1 MNDLLRTPMR
11 FKVVKSKEKVKNP
24 RSRYTRKHIPVKRRS
39 HRSMIFEVK
48 EETKTIKVSSFK
60 VVKNIHRPKSRAVI
74 RKVNIN
80 DIQFAD
86 GYGYHISY
94 CKWCDFGVNVVP
106 VSLCFAR
113 YEEAYQAFKEAYRI
127 QKEQGIF

>member
-74 RKVNIN
+74 RRVNIN

>member
-1 MNDLLRTPMR
+1 MNSLLITPMR
-11 FKVVKSKEKVKNP
+11 FKAIEPKKKETKP

-39 HRSMIFEVK
+39 HRSMVFEIK
-48 EETKTIKVSSFK
+48 QETKYMKVNSFK

-74 RKVNIN
+74 RRVNIN

-127 QKEQGIF
+127 QKQQGIF

>member
-1 MNDLLRTPMR
+1 MNDVLITPMR

-24 RSRYTRKHIPVKRRS
+24 RSRYTRKHIPVRRRS

-48 EETKTIKVSSFK
+48 EDTKWIKVDTFK
-60 VVKNIHRPKSRAVI
+60 IVKSVNKPKSKAVI
-74 RKVNIN
+74 RPVHIN

-86 GYGYHISY
+86 DYGYVLTY
-94 CKWCDFGVNVVP
+94 CKWCDFHVRVVP
-106 VSLCFAR
+106 VSLTFAR

-127 QKEQGIF
+127 QKKQGIM